1 MKLKLLSLG
10 ILLVLSSGCATEVYK
25 TRLEVYCPTI
35 TKYTLEFNTKLID
48 ELERLPD
55 ANGNPAIV
63 DALSDYATLLDK
75 LRACR
80 DRADNLQ
87 SDLND

>member
-1 MKLKLLSLG
+1 MKLKPLSLG
-10 ILLVLSSGCATEVYK
+10 ILLLLSSGCTTTVYK
-25 TRLEVYCPTI
+25 TELEIYCPTI
-35 TKYTLEFNTKLID
+35 TKYTQEFNIKLID
-48 ELERLPD
+48 ELERLPE

-63 DALSDYATLLDK
+63 DALSDYATLRDK

-80 DRADNLQ
+80 DKADNLQ